1 MRAVPGAVALIASK
15 AEGQRSGLAATAWNS
30 LCADPPMLL
39 ACVNRNASAYPL
51 IARSRA
57 FSVNLLPRGSDEL
70 VAIFSKQRGLEGD
83 ARFING
89 DWDEGSQGMPMLRR
103 SVVSFECS
111 LNAMHEHGSHT
122 ILVGH
127 VGEVRTR
134 NEDEALLYVDGCF
147 ASALRQ
153 S

>member
-57 FSVNLLPRGSDEL
+57 FSVNLLPRGSD
-70 VAIFSKQRGLEGD
+70 
-83 ARFING
+83 
-89 DWDEGSQGMPMLRR
+89 
-103 SVVSFECS
+103 
-111 LNAMHEHGSHT
+111 
-122 ILVGH
+122 
-127 VGEVRTR
+127 
-134 NEDEALLYVDGCF
+134 
-147 ASALRQ
+147 
-153 S
+153 